1 MNYFELFDMAPTLR
15 IDQSEL
21 RKKYLALSRKFHP
34 DYFAQG
40 SAADLDMALEKTAM
54 VNKAFKIFGNKDS
67 TIKYLLQEK
76 GLLEEEEKYNLPQ
89 DFLMEMMDLNEVV
102 EDAGSEHLLTQ
113 AKNTIEEK
121 EIELYEAIKKLVESY
136 VDGITTKEEL
146 LQVKDY
152 YFKKKYLLRLRSLL
166 TGKL

>member
-40 SAADLDMALEKTAM
+40 STADLDMALEKTAM
-54 VNKAFKIFGNKDS
+54 VNKAFKTFGNQYS

-89 DFLMEMMDLNEVV
+89 NFLMEMMDLNEAAEEASGEQLVNETKNAIAQTEKDLYGVV
-102 EDAGSEHLLTQ
+102 A
-113 AKNTIEEK
+113 
-121 EIELYEAIKKLVESY
+121 EILENYK
-136 VDGITTKEEL
+136 DGVTTREEL

-166 TGKL
+166 DGKL